1 MIKTDKKTCVLRSKA
16 LGIRLMQDI
25 WLGCLLAVSL
35 WRCFRHFQLVG
46 DPGADPEHA
55 GGTTYLFWPGNTLG
69 STRRSW
75 RTLLGWRMSGCPY
88 SVWCNFDLVP
98 DKWWKIN
105 GWMDGWMD
113 GIMSIPLQPLST
125 TKIWIC
131 LAECLVAER
140 VTLITRLGFKQRSQ
154 SSAWQAVKQL
164 LIPECVSYRNGHP
177 SGINKQTNWTGTR

>member
-98 DKWWKIN
+98 DKTLSLGWEEQLQLTCSWLDSVSLKQYFHIFSGDWWIFCLTVK
-105 GWMDGWMD
+105 
-113 GIMSIPLQPLST
+113 LSYFFLPFFSFL
-125 TKIWIC
+125 C
-131 LAECLVAER
+131 LAN
-140 VTLITRLGFKQRSQ
+140 S
-154 SSAWQAVKQL
+154 
-164 LIPECVSYRNGHP
+164 CV
-177 SGINKQTNWTGTR
+177 IF